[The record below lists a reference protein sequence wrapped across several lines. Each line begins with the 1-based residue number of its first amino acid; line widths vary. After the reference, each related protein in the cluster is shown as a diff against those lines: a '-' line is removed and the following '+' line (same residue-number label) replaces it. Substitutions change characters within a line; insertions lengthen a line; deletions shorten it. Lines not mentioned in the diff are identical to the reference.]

1 MGYALRGV
9 NNGCGSRFSGIGSS
23 RPSLPPP
30 ACRSLRDC
38 RGEPSAS
45 TSWWMGQVVFC
56 EGPISETAA
65 CAYCQLTDVETGLQ
79 RWIQSKE
86 VTQVIWALD
95 GWLDA
100 LESS

>member
-1 MGYALRGV
+1 MAVDQGSAASVHQNPPYRHLRAGHFV
-9 NNGCGSRFSGIGSS
+9 IVG
-23 RPSLPPP
+23 
-30 ACRSLRDC
+30 
-38 RGEPSAS
+38 GEPSAS

-79 RWIQSKE
+79 RWIQAKE

-100 LESS
+100 LESA